1 MRTNG
6 WWHMRDLYARLS
18 LSPGASD
25 AEIKVAIN
33 ACPHAELRSDAAAVL
48 LHTSRRSAYDEL
60 HATLLRIGSLRAS
73 LGLVQTPLWRGQREF
88 NGEVTG
94 TGSRHGEFI
103 RKQDTMRTA
112 LRFERS
118 TSKTASPLRKLIGAV
133 AARLT
138 GRRGKSGAAK
148 ATPYGRR

>member
-1 MRTNG
+1 
-6 WWHMRDLYARLS
+6 MRDLYARLS

-60 HATLLRIGSLRAS
+60 HATLVRIGSLRAS
-73 LGLVQTPLWRGQREF
+73 LGLVQTALWRGQREF

-94 TGSRHGEFI
+94 TGSRYAEFI
-103 RKQDTMRTA
+103 RKRDMLVAAR
-112 LRFERS
+112 RVE
-118 TSKTASPLRKLIGAV
+118 KVVPKNESPLRRLIRAL
-133 AARLT
+133 RPS
-138 GRRGKSGAAK
+138 RK
-148 ATPYGRR
+148 P